1 MKQSQ
6 LFAPTLRETP
16 NDAEII
22 SHQMLLRA
30 GYVRQISSGIYTY
43 LPLALRV
50 IQKIKAIMRE
60 EFDQI
65 GASEM
70 LMPILIPADFWKESG
85 RLATYGPDLMTMKD
99 RHEREFILGP
109 THEETFTA
117 LLRNEVAS
125 YKKLPLSLYQI
136 QTKFRDEK
144 RPRFG
149 LMRCREFIMK
159 DAYSFHASEES
170 LDKTFHDYEQ
180 AYINIFKRCGLNF
193 REILGDAGAMG
204 GSDSRE
210 FMALS
215 DAGEDTIVYSDT
227 SEYAAN
233 LEMAT
238 SSIQMDMQRDAEK
251 ELSKVDTPQK
261 KTIEEVAE
269 FLETDTS
276 QILKSLLYMAD
287 EKPVLAVLRGND
299 ELNEV
304 KLQNYLHAGVLE
316 LATDEETMKIMG
328 THPGFVGP
336 ISESEDLIIVADER
350 VKAVKNAITGANEED
365 LHYINVNLKRDW
377 TPDHTVDIRL
387 VKAGELSPDGKGV
400 LTFTKGIEIGHIFKL
415 GTRYSKTMNAT
426 VLDENGRAIPLIM
439 GSYGIGVSRLL
450 SAISEQY
457 ADEQGLNWP
466 RSLAPFDIHLIPIQI
481 KDDEQRRLAED
492 LLDILTDA
500 GYDVLVDD
508 RAERAG
514 VKFADSDLMGI
525 PIRITIGKKAV
536 DNVVEIKMRTSGEMV
551 EVKME
556 EVLNTLPILLE
567 NVR

>member
-525 PIRITIGKKAV
+525 PLRITIGKKAV